1 MEKKLVIE
9 GAILVIICFLIGF
22 GIGYFTGK
30 ISTYKIFL
38 VKLAEKE
45 KEINWYKTLLGAFY
59 PPLPKEIH
67 SFSGK
72 ITKIEG
78 NSIWVE
84 YQRKMSR
91 FPLPEGKNIEIKEI
105 KINTNNKTKIV
116 GLEMP
121 PLIPRELLKNA
132 SPEWAIKIIS
142 LQFEDLKVGN
152 QVRVT
157 SKENIKGK
165 AEILANEIQLI
176 TFKGQK

>member
-1 MEKKLVIE
+1 MEKKLVI
-9 GAILVIICFLIGF
+9 GGTILVIICFLIGF

-38 VKLAEKE
+38 AKLAEKE
-45 KEINWYKTLLGAFY
+45 KEINWYKKLLEQFY

-84 YQRKMSR
+84 AQIRVSQ
-91 FPLPEGKNIEIKEI
+91 FPLPEGKEFEEKEMKVNLVNDTEILKVEPVI
-105 KINTNNKTKIV
+105 P
-116 GLEMP
+116 P
-121 PLIPRELLKNA
+121 PLPPEEPVKKTPLKL
-132 SPEWAIKIIS
+132 S
-142 LQFEDLKVGN
+142 DLKVGD
-152 QVRVT
+152 QITVI

-165 AEILANEIQLI
+165 TEILADEIQLI
-176 TFKGQK
+176 P

>member
-1 MEKKLVIE
+1 MEKKLVIG

-59 PPLPKEIH
+59 PPLPKEIY

-84 YQRKMSR
+84 AKIRVSR
-91 FPLPEGKNIEIKEI
+91 FPLSEGKEFEKKEMKVNLVNDTEILKIEPIIPPSLPPEEPVK
-105 KINTNNKTKIV
+105 KT
-116 GLEMP
+116 
-121 PLIPRELLKNA
+121 PLKL
-132 SPEWAIKIIS
+132 S
-142 LQFEDLKVGN
+142 DLKVGDRIT
-152 QVRVT
+152 VI
-157 SKENIKGK
+157 SKEDIKGK
-165 AEILANEIQLI
+165 TEILADEIQLI
-176 TFKGQK
+176 P